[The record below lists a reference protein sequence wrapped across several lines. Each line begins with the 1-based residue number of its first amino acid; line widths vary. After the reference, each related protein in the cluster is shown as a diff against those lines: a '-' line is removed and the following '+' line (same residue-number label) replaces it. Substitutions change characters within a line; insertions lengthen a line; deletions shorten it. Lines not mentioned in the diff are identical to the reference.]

1 MTTGYDV
8 PAKELIDE
16 LAKQLR
22 KEDAVKKPEGST
34 FLRTAVH
41 KEKPPENTDWWYT
54 RCASV
59 LRKIYMND
67 TIGIQHLRF
76 EYSGKKNRGSKPN
89 KALAGSGSII
99 RKAVQQL
106 EKAGY
111 VTKVKGKG
119 RMITPK
125 GRSFVDNVSNDVKKK
140 IVSEYPDLE
149 KY

>member
-16 LAKQLR
+16 LAKKLQ
-22 KEDAVKKPEGST
+22 KEDAIKKPEGST

-41 KEKPPENTDWWYT
+41 KEKPPENPDWWYI
-54 RCASV
+54 RCASI
-59 LRKIYMND
+59 LRKIYIND

-76 EYSGKKNRGSKPN
+76 EYSGNKNRGSKPN

-99 RKAVQQL
+99 RKSVQQL
-106 EKAGY
+106 EKAGF

-119 RMITPK
+119 RMITAK
-125 GRSFVDNVSNDVKKK
+125 GRSFVDNIANDVKKN
-140 IVSEYPDLE
+140 ISSEYPDLA